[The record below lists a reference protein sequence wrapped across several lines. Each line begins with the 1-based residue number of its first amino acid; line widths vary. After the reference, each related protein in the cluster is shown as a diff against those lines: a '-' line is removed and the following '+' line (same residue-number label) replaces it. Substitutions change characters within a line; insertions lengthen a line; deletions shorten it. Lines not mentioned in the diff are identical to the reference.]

1 MIDSTRLLKMP
12 SEEPFS
18 PESEIR
24 ARFKL
29 LGESGCLF
37 QAMDTVLV
45 EVISGTYPF
54 LNIRQIKVLQYII
67 QVIWSIGF
75 AQYIEVVYWLLQ
87 FEDKL
92 FPSRKTIVETIREL
106 RDMKIVESRITTL
119 KAYDHDRKRCKVSR
133 TRVLKVPE
141 NFRLEAIAAMS
152 EVFCLTI
159 SSFFK
164 P

>member
-1 MIDSTRLLKMP
+1 MP

-37 QAMDTVLV
+37 QAMDNVLV

-54 LNIRQIKVLQYII
+54 LNTRQIKVLQYII
-67 QVIWSIGF
+67 EVIWSIGI
-75 AQYIEVVYWLLQ
+75 AHYVEVVYWLLQ
-87 FEDKL
+87 LEDKL

-106 RDMKIVESRITTL
+106 RDMKIIESRISTL
-119 KAYDHDRKRCKVSR
+119 KAYDRDRKRCKVSR
-133 TRVLKVPE
+133 VRVLEVTE
-141 NFRLEAIAAMS
+141 NFRL
-152 EVFCLTI
+152 
-159 SSFFK
+159 
-164 P
+164 